1 LTWLGEIGIL
11 PNYDLPDDAVKL
23 ITTVRMPFDVALGER
38 PRPKVQE
45 FVRGGASALRDFAP
59 GNHFYASARRF
70 DVDQLDVG
78 SANRELVELW
88 RFCPDCH
95 HLQLEDATG
104 SLPRMCPQCKH
115 PGWQDA
121 GQVRKLV
128 RLKKVFSRI
137 EDADSRFHD
146 LSETRMQTAMV
157 VRTYFG
163 IESVSQHAVYAERLG
178 FGWEYFSKVRL
189 REVNFG
195 KTGGNAELST
205 AGDTVSSFPF
215 RVCTKCGVSAD
226 SDEGLK
232 MEHRRHCPLHGKPL
246 NESSELMGTYREAYT
261 EAIRF
266 LLPMALHDMEAK
278 RATLEAAFKLGLRKV
293 LGGRVDHLQL
303 SVMVEPAADKD
314 TPMHQYLV
322 MYDSVTGG
330 TGYLEEFASDRT
342 RIQAVLDAAYRAL
355 TQCVCGRVAGA
366 DGCYQCLFQYRNQRE
381 QGRLSRT
388 LGIDQLR
395 QLSSGLPAL
404 MSVDGLSGV
413 TVHPQIFESELERLF
428 LEALHAR
435 AGVGSQR
442 EMIGQAAVGRVVFGA
457 HTWEIKVQQDVGRD
471 WDAIDVA
478 SRPDVTLMHVAG
490 PVSRRTV
497 HVFCDGYKYH
507 VGDKPEDNRVPD
519 DIAKRGAI
527 LRSGDAF
534 VSTIV
539 WDDLVDRGRPL
550 LVSDEDGKPLSQ
562 KVPTWL
568 GGPAAESSAKSL
580 LSFLPHGHVE
590 WLSQSGMDL
599 LVSVL
604 GAASDVDV
612 EETAKLALASL
623 IGSSASSVPDDRAP
637 LVCEPAL
644 EYRVRKQPAEWG
656 ISASVAVRGQFA
668 LGGALAVLQMTDVYG
683 EAQNIHSFQRSW
695 KEWWTMVNLLGPSGV
710 LEVRGE

>member
-1 LTWLGEIGIL
+1 
-11 PNYDLPDDAVKL
+11 
-23 ITTVRMPFDVALGER
+23 
-38 PRPKVQE
+38 
-45 FVRGGASALRDFAP
+45 
-59 GNHFYASARRF
+59 
-70 DVDQLDVG
+70 
-78 SANRELVELW
+78 
-88 RFCPDCH
+88 
-95 HLQLEDATG
+95 
-104 SLPRMCPQCKH
+104 
-115 PGWQDA
+115 
-121 GQVRKLV
+121 
-128 RLKKVFSRI
+128 
-137 EDADSRFHD
+137 
-146 LSETRMQTAMV
+146 
-157 VRTYFG
+157 
-163 IESVSQHAVYAERLG
+163 
-178 FGWEYFSKVRL
+178 
-189 REVNFG
+189 
-195 KTGGNAELST
+195 
-205 AGDTVSSFPF
+205 
-215 RVCTKCGVSAD
+215 
-226 SDEGLK
+226 

-381 QGRLSRT
+381 QGRLSRM

-435 AGVGSQR
+435 AGAGSQR

-490 PVSRRTV
+490 VCTKIYLLTL
-497 HVFCDGYKYH
+497 C
-507 VGDKPEDNRVPD
+507 
-519 DIAKRGAI
+519 
-527 LRSGDAF
+527 L
-534 VSTIV
+534 
-539 WDDLVDRGRPL
+539 PL
-550 LVSDEDGKPLSQ
+550 NGLKMIKIMML
-562 KVPTWL
+562 
-568 GGPAAESSAKSL
+568 
-580 LSFLPHGHVE
+580 
-590 WLSQSGMDL
+590 
-599 LVSVL
+599 
-604 GAASDVDV
+604 
-612 EETAKLALASL
+612 KL
-623 IGSSASSVPDDRAP
+623 I
-637 LVCEPAL
+637 
-644 EYRVRKQPAEWG
+644 
-656 ISASVAVRGQFA
+656 I
-668 LGGALAVLQMTDVYG
+668 
-683 EAQNIHSFQRSW
+683 
-695 KEWWTMVNLLGPSGV
+695 
-710 LEVRGE
+710 